1 MWSEWEYRI
10 HNHHNHC
17 SPVWGVS
24 SIDATARY
32 TLYIR
37 ALGLRC
43 SVKTMVKLSSRAL
56 CTCSFVLSLKHGHSF
71 ISCGLLTPVS
81 YCSCWFACIRAS
93 VLIIT
98 ILSVWLVDSPVL
110 FGSRKKNWFSGWVC
124 LHFLVKVLGWM
135 RRSVFLPHLHLDL
148 FCPPVWNHCPL
159 NSDWLYSRVLLMNL
173 PVWVGD
179 LQVFMYSVW
188 FS

>member
-1 MWSEWEYRI
+1 MPQDQRPHSESSATSLDLGAWTWSIAWLTSRGFHVTAMAKGSSQETLTSGCLKQQMNFLQKETWVVWGSCKGQEQQNMWSEWEYRI

-56 CTCSFVLSLKHGHSF
+56 CTCSFVLSLKHVTHLYHVDCWHQF
-71 ISCGLLTPVS
+71 HIAVVDLRVS
-81 YCSCWFACIRAS
+81 APAY
-93 VLIIT
+93 
-98 ILSVWLVDSPVL
+98 
-110 FGSRKKNWFSGWVC
+110 
-124 LHFLVKVLGWM
+124 
-135 RRSVFLPHLHLDL
+135 
-148 FCPPVWNHCPL
+148 
-159 NSDWLYSRVLLMNL
+159 
-173 PVWVGD
+173 
-179 LQVFMYSVW
+179 
-188 FS
+188 